1 MAAPSKSGPGAVEF
15 SLIGTSMAAVILLA
29 TTIMY
34 AKNHG
39 EAAAVAEAAKKA
51 ESDANGIISNL
62 QADIEAIKKQL
73 GYNQADV
80 GVGDPPGPNTV
91 RENLDRDLKA
101 SGAVLALQ
109 GKDPNNQP
117 EQPIPTTVN
126 GMLLRLRTELDD
138 AIAENAQLKANL
150 TIEKDQFLAFKA
162 GNNSKVD
169 QFKQDK
175 AKSEGDLEKLVK
187 DRDEMARAKD
197 AEIAKWQ
204 QSYRTEQIEKEQIRD
219 EAARKAK
226 EDAER
231 IARLNQVVDFQRQRL
246 EEIQNVSFDV
256 ADGMVTNVDNTNAT
270 VWLNLGKKDGLRPQ
284 VTFAV
289 YGKTNKGIAR
299 GPEDVKAK
307 IEIVEVRETSSI
319 ARIIDEERDR
329 PVGIGDEV
337 FSPAWNAGLTE
348 YFALVGNA
356 DLNRDGVL
364 DEKDRKILKDQL
376 SNAGAQIEVEV
387 TSDGVREPADAKIT
401 VQTKWLIVGD
411 VGDPGSAIGDD
422 AKLQRILAVQKQHEL
437 LVQEAREHG
446 IRIVSMKDFLTYLG
460 WKPES
465 RLYIPGSDAPFTL
478 QAGSRRAGFN
488 DYNRASNAPISK
500 AIQSKK

>member
-15 SLIGTSMAAVILLA
+15 SLIFTSMAAVILLA

-39 EAAAVAEAAKKA
+39 EAAAIADAAKKA
-51 ESDANGIISNL
+51 ESDANIRIGNL
-62 QADIEAIKKQL
+62 QGDIEALKKQL

-80 GVGDPPGPNTV
+80 GVGDTPPPNTV

-101 SGAVLALQ
+101 SGAVLSQQVPA
-109 GKDPNNQP
+109 DP
-117 EQPIPTTVN
+117 EPIPSTVS

-138 AIAENAQLKANL
+138 AIAENAALKANL
-150 TIEKDQFLAFKA
+150 IVEKDQFDAMKS
-162 GNNSKVD
+162 GNNAKVD
-169 QFKQDK
+169 QFKLDK
-175 AKSEGDLEKLVK
+175 EKSEGDLTKLVK

-197 AEIAKWQ
+197 ADIAKWQ

-219 EAARKAK
+219 EAARRAK

-246 EEIQNVSFDV
+246 EEIQNVSFDE

-289 YGKTNKGIAR
+289 YSKTNKGIAR

-376 SNAGAQIEVEV
+376 ANAGAQIEVEV

-478 QAGSRRAGFN
+478 QTGARRAGFN

>member
-1 MAAPSKSGPGAVEF
+1 MAAPATKPGAVHF
-15 SLIGTSMAAVILLA
+15 SLIGVSMLALILLV
-29 TTIMY
+29 TTIMF

-51 ESDANGIISNL
+51 EAQANSAISNL
-62 QADIEAIKKQL
+62 QADIEALKKQL

-80 GVGDPPGPNTV
+80 GAGDPPPGNSV
-91 RENLDRDLKA
+91 RDNLNRDLKA
-101 SGAVLALQ
+101 YAGDDKQTVSGALQ
-109 GKDPNNQP
+109 QLFTKLEAANS
-117 EQPIPTTVN
+117 
-126 GMLLRLRTELDD
+126 
-138 AIAENAQLKANL
+138 ENAQLKANL
-150 TIEKDQFLAFKA
+150 EAEKAQFLAMLN
-162 GNNSKVD
+162 GNNNKVD
-169 QFKQDK
+169 TFKTDK
-175 AKSEGDLEKLVK
+175 EKSEADLTKLVK
-187 DRDEMARAKD
+187 DRDELVRQKD

-226 EDAER
+226 EDAEHISKLNR
-231 IARLNQVVDFQRQRL
+231 IVEFQKQQL
-246 EEIQNVSFDV
+246 EEIQNLSFDV
-256 ADGMVTNVDNTNAT
+256 PDGHVTNVDNTNGT
-270 VWLNLGKKDGLRPQ
+270 VWLDLGRKDGLRPQ
-284 VTFAV
+284 VTFSV
-289 YGKTNKGIAR
+289 YSKTNKGIAR

-307 IEIVEVRETSSI
+307 IEIVEVRDTSAI
-319 ARIIDEERDR
+319 ARIVEEERDR

-348 YFALVGNA
+348 YFAVVGNS
-356 DLNRDGVL
+356 DLNRDGVM

-376 SNAGAQIEVEV
+376 SNSGAKLEVEI
-387 TSDGVREPADAKIT
+387 TSDGIREPADAKLS

-411 VGDPGSAIGDD
+411 VGDPSTVIGDD
-422 AKLQRILAVQKQHEL
+422 AKLQKILAVQKQHEL

-478 QAGSRRAGFN
+478 KAGSRSAGVNEEFS
-488 DYNRASNAPISK
+488 NRASNAPISK
-500 AIQSKK
+500 AIQKK